1 MSQNQKKMLFFK
13 TKVYNI
19 KYVIEEPAFQ
29 GIVEFERR
37 CDILKGTDRSDESAG
52 KKLTL
57 TDKIYQ
63 DIKDDISS
71 KAFQPGE
78 KLNIK
83 ELARKYQVSDTPVKQ
98 ALQRLAEEKLVINT
112 PNKGMSVRALTP
124 HELQDI
130 FDMRLM
136 MDTFFIKD
144 IVTTLNYNQALR
156 QQLIDCLEAQRKF
169 IETDD
174 SNHKPDEFFELDMDF
189 HTLYLAASGNQKAVD
204 VFRDLQPFTYAS
216 GTYVSQPHYRDCECV
231 DEHQAILDAALA
243 SDLDALVAAVTTHLN
258 NSSKALQLIFK
269 VNQMV
274 YPE

>member
-1 MSQNQKKMLFFK
+1 MK
-13 TKVYNI
+13 
-19 KYVIEEPAFQ
+19 E
-29 GIVEFERR
+29 
-37 CDILKGTDRSDESAG
+37 SDSKEDNMG
-52 KKLTL
+52 RKLTL

-63 DIKDDISS
+63 DIKEDISA
-71 KAFQPGE
+71 KVFQPGE

-98 ALQRLAEEKLVINT
+98 ALQRLADERMVVNT

-136 MDTFFIKD
+136 MDTFFVKD
-144 IVTTLNYNQALR
+144 IVTTLNYNQTLR
-156 QQLIDCLEAQRKF
+156 QQLIDCLETQRKF
-169 IETDD
+169 IENDD
-174 SNHKPDEFFELDMDF
+174 STRKPDEFFTLDLDF
-189 HTLYLAASGNQKAVD
+189 HTLFLAASGNQKAVE
-204 VFRDLQPFTYAS
+204 VFRSLQPFTYAS

-231 DEHQAILDAALA
+231 EEHQAILNAALA
-243 SDLDALVAAVTTHLN
+243 SDLDALVNAITTHLN
-258 NSSKALQLIFK
+258 NSRKALLLIFK